1 MWVETP
7 NKLVN
12 LDSVLAFKITA
23 ECGSY
28 GIYAMFWHGVEKI
41 VDGLSFRQVGV
52 VFSAIVDAIQYG
64 KSKVFDL
71 TGYISEMEGNADDN
85 Q

>member
-23 ECGSY
+23 EAGSY
-28 GIYAMFWHGVEKI
+28 GICAMFWHGVEKI
-41 VDGLSFRQVGV
+41 VDGLSFSRVGV

-64 KSKVFDL
+64 KSKVVDL
-71 TGYISEMEGNADDN
+71 TSYISDMEGDIDDN

>member
-1 MWVETP
+1 MWIETP
-7 NKLVN
+7 NKLIN
-12 LDSVLAFKITA
+12 LASVLTFKITT
-23 ECGSY
+23 EGDSY
-28 GIYAMFWHGVEKI
+28 GINAIFRHGIEKI

-52 VFSAIVDAIQYG
+52 MFSAIVDAIQYG

-71 TGYISEMEGNADDN
+71 TSYINEMEVNTDDN

>member
-23 ECGSY
+23 EAGSY
-28 GIYAMFWHGVEKI
+28 GIYAMFRHGVEKI
-41 VDGLSFRQVGV
+41 VDGLSFSQVGV

-71 TGYISEMEGNADDN
+71 TSYISDMEDADNDN